1 MQIRKPNYKKIFQ
14 GIIAILIMTV
24 LPLIIGFLFSYFLD
38 RKNLFETICALFSL
52 VYLFAFLIRLGRKDN
67 IYYRKNKFKSKD
79 EFKSSDLY
87 KKYIFIQIVLIISFL
102 ILVISS
108 IFIFFFYK

>member
-1 MQIRKPNYKKIFQ
+1 MQIAKPNYKKIVK
-14 GIIAILIMTV
+14 GIIFILV
-24 LPLIIGFLFSYFLD
+24 LSVIPLLIGFLCSYFLD
-38 RKNLFETICALFSL
+38 RNNLFETICALFSL
-52 VYLFAFLIRLGRKDN
+52 VYLFIFLIRLGKKDN

-87 KKYIFIQIVLIISFL
+87 KKYIFIQIVLVISIL
-102 ILVISS
+102 ILIVSS